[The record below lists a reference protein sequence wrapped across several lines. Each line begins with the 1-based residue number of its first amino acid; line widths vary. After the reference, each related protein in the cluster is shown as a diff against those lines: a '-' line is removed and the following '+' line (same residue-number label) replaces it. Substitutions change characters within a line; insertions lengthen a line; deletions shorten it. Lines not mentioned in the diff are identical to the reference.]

1 MGVPGLPGRIGGVQ
15 GFNATF
21 GRWFRN
27 ETASPFSVRWITSAA
42 LMHVPYIRDEEIF
55 DSIETHV
62 FKRVARIYGRSGQR
76 RELRYTRAISIVLPR
91 MR

>member
-1 MGVPGLPGRIGGVQ
+1 
-15 GFNATF
+15 
-21 GRWFRN
+21 
-27 ETASPFSVRWITSAA
+27 
-42 LMHVPYIRDEEIF
+42 MHVPYIRDEEIF

-76 RELRYTRAISIVLPR
+76 RELWYTRAISIVLPR